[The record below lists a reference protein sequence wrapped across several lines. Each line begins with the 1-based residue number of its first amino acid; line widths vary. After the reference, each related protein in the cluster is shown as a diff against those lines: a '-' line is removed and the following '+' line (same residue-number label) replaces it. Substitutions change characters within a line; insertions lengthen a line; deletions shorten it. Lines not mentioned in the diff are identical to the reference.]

1 METTIPWDEAEDDRA
16 GRDGEVAVAL
26 TPDEEAYLASEP
38 GAPAEAAAY
47 PDTEAGATYEATGYP
62 DPEAG
67 ATYEAVVYPDTEA
80 GATYEATAYPDTESG
95 VTYEAAAYPDT
106 EAGMPGE
113 AVDPDT
119 EAGMPYEAALPDPEP
134 GMPGEAERRD
144 GDSRLPAATDP
155 LAAMEEGVVGL
166 RDFEEEG
173 QGRAVAPGVSPV
185 AVPAAKQWDAGDR
198 PKEWQGRVFGL
209 VVHTT
214 GSGLPAK
221 ARANGVYHTI
231 EAVAHYNRSHGCHY
245 INGWRGVA
253 GGDLLQVAN
262 EREQAAGVGVTNKDD
277 PRKDQRRSIDAGRFE
292 ADLPPVL
299 VRLWRVRWPGRR
311 HSLELLPGTRT
322 ANSCYVHVEC
332 VPCVY
337 AYQKRWVTDAEP
349 LRSGLRFTQ
358 AQHDAVA
365 LLACDVARRNGW
377 PPGERWWRTPRL
389 LGHEDL
395 TPISRYD
402 RRGGWDPGGLREAPY
417 FDWEYVY
424 SAIERIQAGGPGAP
438 SLPPVSRAGPSIL
451 AALGSVVDRFRTLL
465 MNGQEQLAVRLAYE
479 RGVREPNALTN
490 LVFFARH
497 PEMDG
502 RKIRPDETRLASEWL
517 DVRDRLVVPALRDL
531 GRR

>member
-1 METTIPWDEAEDDRA
+1 METIPWDEAEGDRA
-16 GRDGEVAVAL
+16 GPAGEVAVAL
-26 TPDEEAYLASEP
+26 TPDEEAYLAR
-38 GAPAEAAAY
+38 
-47 PDTEAGATYEATGYP
+47 
-62 DPEAG
+62 
-67 ATYEAVVYPDTEA
+67 
-80 GATYEATAYPDTESG
+80 
-95 VTYEAAAYPDT
+95 
-106 EAGMPGE
+106 EAGMPNAAAYG
-113 AVDPDT
+113 DT
-119 EAGMPYEAALPDPEP
+119 ETAVPYEAAYGDTETGTLDEAPYLDSDTGPQYEEAYQDTETGSLDEEAYPNTEAGRPDQADRTD
-134 GMPGEAERRD
+134 GEAP
-144 GDSRLPAATDP
+144 LPAAEP
-155 LAAMEEGVVGL
+155 LAAMEQGALGL

-173 QGRAVAPGVSPV
+173 EGRAVAPGVSPL
-185 AVPAAKQWDAGDR
+185 ALPAPKQWDAGDR
-198 PKEWQGRVFGL
+198 PKEWQDRVFGL

-214 GSGLPAK
+214 GSGLPAR

-231 EAVAHYNRSHGCHY
+231 EAVDHYNRSHGCHY
-245 INGWRGVA
+245 VNGWRGVA

-262 EREQAAGVGVTNKDD
+262 EREQAHGVGVTNKDD

-299 VRLWRVRWPGRR
+299 VRLWRARWPGRQ

-322 ANSCYVHVEC
+322 ANSSYVHVEC

-337 AYQKRWVTDAEP
+337 SYQKRWVTDAEP

-402 RRGGWDPGGLREAPY
+402 SRGGWDPGGLREAPY
-417 FDWEYVY
+417 FDWEHVY
-424 SAIERIQAGGPGAP
+424 AAIERIQAGGPGAP
-438 SLPPVSRAGPSIL
+438 SLPPVSRPAPSIL
-451 AALGSVVDRFRTLL
+451 SALGSVVDRFRSLL
-465 MNGQEQLAVRLAYE
+465 LNGQELMAVRLAYE
-479 RGVREPNALTN
+479 RGVREPDALTN

-502 RKIRPDETRLASEWL
+502 RKIRPDETRLAREWL
-517 DVRDRLVVPALRDL
+517 DIRDRLVVPALGDL
-531 GRR
+531 GRRR